1 MPIIPLTINFPFEGC
16 RECRFM
22 ELESEVVWSNNKA
35 DTVFTRC
42 MNECLCKN
50 AAELAARERNTNE

>member
-1 MPIIPLTINFPFEGC
+1 MPIVPMSISFLFEGC

-22 ELESEVVWSNNKA
+22 ELENEVVWSNNTA
-35 DTVFTRC
+35 YEVFTRC
-42 MNECLCKN
+42 TNEYLCKN